1 MIFPIRILSNYTYRK
16 IDEFYNTYYLIFND
30 LVVINTK
37 DATLVVPKDQV
48 EEVKG
53 LVTFLKENGQGEL
66 T

>member
-1 MIFPIRILSNYTYRK
+1 MIGVN
-16 IDEFYNTYYLIFND
+16 N
-30 LVVINTK
+30 LVVINTQ